1 MIKVIVH
8 IAQAIIAVV
17 VALLFSSCNMET
29 VDGSGNVTKQTRTVS
44 GEFTSVTAS
53 SGLDVYIE
61 QGVNRS
67 VVVEADDNLQQHIKV
82 EASGT
87 ELKITSDVN
96 IGNSESKKITVVLPE
111 ITGIEANSGSG
122 VKGKTVLKTD
132 KVKLNANSAGVLE
145 VTVIAKDVVCE
156 TSSSGTVKLLGS
168 TENLDAE
175 ASSGSTLNA
184 GELKTIN
191 ADAEASS
198 GASLI
203 VNPTEKLAADASSG
217 SSIRYLTTPVK
228 KISTTSDSGGSVS
241 KQ

>member
-29 VDGSGNVTKQTRTVS
+29 VDGNGNVTQQKRTVS

-67 VVVEADDNLQQHIKV
+67 VVVDADDNLQQHIKV
-82 EASGT
+82 EVSGT
-87 ELKITSDVN
+87 ELKISSDVN
-96 IGNSESKKITVVLPE
+96 IGSSDSKKITVVLPE
-111 ITGIEANSGSG
+111 ITGIEANSGSA

-168 TENLDAE
+168 TDNLDAE

-184 GELKTIN
+184 GELKTTN
-191 ADAEASS
+191 ADTEASS

-203 VNPTEKLAADASSG
+203 VSPAESLSADASSG
-217 SSIRYLTTPVK
+217 ASIQYTTTPK
-228 KISTTSDSGGSVS
+228 KIDTKSNSGGSVS